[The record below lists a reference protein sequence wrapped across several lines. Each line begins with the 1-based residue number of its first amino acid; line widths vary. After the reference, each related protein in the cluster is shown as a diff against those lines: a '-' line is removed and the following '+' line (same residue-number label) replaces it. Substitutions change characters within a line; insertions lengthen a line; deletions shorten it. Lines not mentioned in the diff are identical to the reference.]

1 MSEHRVNPELLHR
14 TAWGN
19 PVWNALQSLN
29 IYGFCLVAS
38 LVASFIWPLAL
49 PACLLFT
56 LITMLVFS
64 LQRWRCPLRMPM
76 TLECAD
82 PSQDRMIKRSL
93 FSFWPT
99 LFQYEVILESPASG
113 IFYVGYQRVRDIGRE
128 LWLSMDDLTRHIMFF
143 ATTGGGKTETIFA
156 WAINPLCWARGFTL
170 VDGKAQNDT
179 ARTIWYL
186 ARRFGREDDVEVI
199 NFMNGGKSRSEIILS
214 GEKTRPQSN
223 TWNPFCYS
231 TEAFTAETMQS
242 MLPQNVQGGEWQSRA
257 IAMNKALVFGTKFWC
272 VREGKTMSLQML

>member
-1 MSEHRVNPELLHR
+1 
-14 TAWGN
+14 
-19 PVWNALQSLN
+19 
-29 IYGFCLVAS
+29 
-38 LVASFIWPLAL
+38 
-49 PACLLFT
+49 
-56 LITMLVFS
+56 
-64 LQRWRCPLRMPM
+64 
-76 TLECAD
+76 
-82 PSQDRMIKRSL
+82 MIKRSL

-214 GEKTRPQSN
+214 GEKRVLSQIPGIPSV
-223 TWNPFCYS
+223 
-231 TEAFTAETMQS
+231 TALRHSQRRQCSQCCPRT
-242 MLPQNVQGGEWQSRA
+242 SRGRVA
-257 IAMNKALVFGTKFWC
+257 VPGHC
-272 VREGKTMSLQML
+272 HE

>member
-99 LFQYEVILESPASG
+99 CSSMRSFWNHRPAAYSMLVINASG
-113 IFYVGYQRVRDIGRE
+113 I
-128 LWLSMDDLTRHIMFF
+128 
-143 ATTGGGKTETIFA
+143 
-156 WAINPLCWARGFTL
+156 
-170 VDGKAQNDT
+170 
-179 ARTIWYL
+179 L
-186 ARRFGREDDVEVI
+186 AGSY
-199 NFMNGGKSRSEIILS
+199 G
-214 GEKTRPQSN
+214 
-223 TWNPFCYS
+223 
-231 TEAFTAETMQS
+231 
-242 MLPQNVQGGEWQSRA
+242 
-257 IAMNKALVFGTKFWC
+257 
-272 VREGKTMSLQML
+272 

>member
-113 IFYVGYQRVRDIGRE
+113 IFYVGYQRVRDIGMAEYGR
-128 LWLSMDDLTRHIMFF
+128 SDPPYNVFRHHR
-143 ATTGGGKTETIFA
+143 
-156 WAINPLCWARGFTL
+156 WR
-170 VDGKAQNDT
+170 
-179 ARTIWYL
+179 
-186 ARRFGREDDVEVI
+186 
-199 NFMNGGKSRSEIILS
+199 
-214 GEKTRPQSN
+214 
-223 TWNPFCYS
+223 
-231 TEAFTAETMQS
+231 
-242 MLPQNVQGGEWQSRA
+242 
-257 IAMNKALVFGTKFWC
+257 
-272 VREGKTMSLQML
+272 

>member
-1 MSEHRVNPELLHR
+1 LLHR

-99 LFQYEVILESPASG
+99 LFQYEVIL
-113 IFYVGYQRVRDIGRE
+113 
-128 LWLSMDDLTRHIMFF
+128 
-143 ATTGGGKTETIFA
+143 
-156 WAINPLCWARGFTL
+156 
-170 VDGKAQNDT
+170 
-179 ARTIWYL
+179 
-186 ARRFGREDDVEVI
+186 
-199 NFMNGGKSRSEIILS
+199 
-214 GEKTRPQSN
+214 
-223 TWNPFCYS
+223 
-231 TEAFTAETMQS
+231 
-242 MLPQNVQGGEWQSRA
+242 
-257 IAMNKALVFGTKFWC
+257 
-272 VREGKTMSLQML
+272 

>member
-156 WAINPLCWARGFTL
+156 WAIIGIARSH
-170 VDGKAQNDT
+170 
-179 ARTIWYL
+179 R
-186 ARRFGREDDVEVI
+186 
-199 NFMNGGKSRSEIILS
+199 
-214 GEKTRPQSN
+214 
-223 TWNPFCYS
+223 S
-231 TEAFTAETMQS
+231 TE
-242 MLPQNVQGGEWQSRA
+242 N
-257 IAMNKALVFGTKFWC
+257 IA
-272 VREGKTMSLQML
+272 

>member
-156 WAINPLCWARGFTL
+156 WPGLGMLIYRGVANLDMSVVQAGVLMVAFI
-170 VDGKAQNDT
+170 
-179 ARTIWYL
+179 TIL
-186 ARRFGREDDVEVI
+186 ANLISD
-199 NFMNGGKSRSEIILS
+199 
-214 GEKTRPQSN
+214 
-223 TWNPFCYS
+223 
-231 TEAFTAETMQS
+231 
-242 MLPQNVQGGEWQSRA
+242 
-257 IAMNKALVFGTKFWC
+257 IAYCLIDPSI
-272 VREGKTMSLQML
+272 RY